1 MSFVAYVQKLSENGQ
16 QLSPLPSGEHC
27 IKNFYSS
34 ITGDINNDKIV
45 DRNDVVAFKPFLRQP
60 ATACPE
66 CDLDGDGTITILD
79 ARRLALLAK

>member
-1 MSFVAYVQKLSENGQ
+1 MHGGNAIRLFFIGFPKASVRQS
-16 QLSPLPSGEHC
+16 
-27 IKNFYSS
+27 
-34 ITGDINNDKIV
+34 TGGFNNDKIV
-45 DRNDVVAFKPFLRQP
+45 DRNDVVAFKPYLRQP